1 MPGAYYLK
9 FKDFFYNLN
18 NIYMKQTLI
27 FGRTP
32 YVIFVLLLNFC
43 TACNKQTATVV
54 NKNLSKNILVNQSL
68 TVDFSINKGTGYP
81 GVFGE
86 QGAPDDAATAT
97 KMAGQGF
104 TTVRTGCD
112 VNWLLGDPST
122 ITLADYK
129 NDVNGIRTDPSK
141 VWLSNSNEL
150 ANYGSKGIKFIATIG
165 YVPTWLSYNPNS
177 VNGVP
182 KDWTVF
188 EELVQKMFLKYKS
201 FNCVGYIEIWNEPT
215 GQFLDLT
222 GSPYTDRLTA
232 YKDIYY
238 HTAKAIRAVDAN
250 IPLGGPT
257 AGDSKAW
264 CIAWADSLLSDNRI
278 SKDVNF
284 LNYHLYDH
292 SAGND
297 SADIANWKAVAAKHG
312 IMDMPI
318 FITEWNYSWDLGI
331 IPINNES
338 TDAISFVG
346 KRLTDFYTNHLFAAN
361 IFAMFQYSSTNQ
373 WRQDMC
379 GIYENGNFMPKVRTF
394 YLMSK
399 ILSLGNGLSVLKKT
413 SWSAGQNITNAACAV
428 TADNK
433 KVVWVTND
441 TTNSTNLSI
450 IVKGL
455 SLSTQYT
462 ASVWEASATNTTQ
475 SVRQSI
481 IFSTDQTGT
490 GHFTLSIVGKS
501 VTGFIIQ

>member
-1 MPGAYYLK
+1 
-9 FKDFFYNLN
+9 
-18 NIYMKQTLI
+18 MKQTSI
-27 FGRTP
+27 FGIAP
-32 YVIFVLLLNFC
+32 YVIFVLLLNIC
-43 TACNKQTATVV
+43 TACNKLTTTVANQDHLINNSGNQTLA
-54 NKNLSKNILVNQSL
+54 
-68 TVDFSINKGTGYP
+68 VDFSINNGIGYP
-81 GVFGE
+81 GIFGE
-86 QGAPDDAATAT
+86 QGAPTDATTAT

-182 KDWTVF
+182 KDWIVF
-188 EELVQKMFLKYKS
+188 EEFVQKMFLKYKS
-201 FNCVGYIEIWNEPT
+201 YNCVEYIEIWNEPT

-264 CIAWADSLLSDNRI
+264 CIAWADSLLSDNSI
-278 SKDVNF
+278 APNVNF
-284 LNYHLYDH
+284 LSYHLYDH
-292 SAGND
+292 SAGTD

-312 IMDMPI
+312 KIDMPI
-318 FITEWNYSWDLGI
+318 FMTEWNYSWDLGI
-331 IPINNES
+331 IPMNNES

-361 IFAMFQYSSTNQ
+361 IFAMLQYSSTDK

-379 GIYENGNFMPKVRTF
+379 GIYENGDFMPKVRTF

-399 ILSLGNGLSVLKKT
+399 ILGLGNGQSSLKKT
-413 SWSAGQNITNAACAV
+413 SWSAGKNITNAACAI

-441 TTNSTNLSI
+441 TTNNTTLSI

-455 SLSTQYT
+455 NPSTKYT

-475 SVRQSI
+475 SERESKIV
-481 IFSTDQTGT
+481 STDQTGT
-490 GHFTLSIVGKS
+490 GHFNLSIVGKS
-501 VTGFIIQ
+501 VTGFIIK